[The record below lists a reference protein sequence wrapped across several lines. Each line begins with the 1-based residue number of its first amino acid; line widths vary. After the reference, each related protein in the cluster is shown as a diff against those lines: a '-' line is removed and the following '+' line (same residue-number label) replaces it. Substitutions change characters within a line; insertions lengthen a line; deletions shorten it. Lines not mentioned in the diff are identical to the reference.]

1 MRFLLDESTEYRLA
15 GYLQA
20 CGHDVTAIAHD
31 YPSALSDKDVLALA
45 HREERVLITN
55 DRDFG
60 DLAFHDRLPHCG
72 VIFFRLPAA
81 TVETKIAQ
89 LEIILAKYD
98 EHLHDFLVVTA
109 RSVRVRRAEWQK
121 ERPK

>member
-15 GYLQA
+15 AFLKDQ
-20 CGHDVTAIAHD
+20 GHDVTAIAHD
-31 YPSALSDKDVLALA
+31 YPHALSDGEVLALA
-45 HREERVLITN
+45 HREERILITN

-60 DLAFHDRLPHCG
+60 DLIFHARLPHSG

-89 LEIILAKYD
+89 LEHILIKYAD
-98 EHLHDFLVVTA
+98 QLQHFLVVTDK
-109 RSVRVRRAEWQK
+109 SVRVRRTS
-121 ERPK
+121 